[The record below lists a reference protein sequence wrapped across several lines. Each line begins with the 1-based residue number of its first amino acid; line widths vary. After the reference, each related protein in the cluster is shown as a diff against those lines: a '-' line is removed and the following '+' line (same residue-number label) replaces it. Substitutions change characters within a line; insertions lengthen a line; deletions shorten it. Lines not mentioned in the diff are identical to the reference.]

1 MRLRGNVDV
10 RAVALPIMETLR
22 DRLGEPVNLTVRE
35 GDQVVYI
42 EKATP
47 NRMIHVQQLVGGP
60 GAAPCHG
67 GGQADA
73 GGRGEEG
80 IRAYAQRTNLPA
92 YTRDTISDLAR
103 LVAECTDALDDEET
117 EIDVGCIGVLLHDAT
132 GNVIGGLSV
141 SAPIERRRLA
151 WVPEVLAA
159 GAEISAKLGYRPPG
173 A

>member
-1 MRLRGNVDV
+1 MRLRGNFDV

-22 DRLGEPVNLTVRE
+22 DRLGETVNLTVRE

-47 NRMIHVQQLVGGP
+47 NRMMRVQQLVGARAPLHVTAVGKLML
-60 GAAPCHG
+60 GAA
-67 GGQADA
+67 
-73 GGRGEEG
+73 GEEG

-92 YTRDTISDLAR
+92 YARDTISDLPR
-103 LVAECTDALDDEET
+103 RVAQCTDALDDEKA
-117 EIDVGCIGVLLHDAT
+117 EIDVGCIGVQLHDAT

-151 WVPEVLAA
+151 WVPGVLAA